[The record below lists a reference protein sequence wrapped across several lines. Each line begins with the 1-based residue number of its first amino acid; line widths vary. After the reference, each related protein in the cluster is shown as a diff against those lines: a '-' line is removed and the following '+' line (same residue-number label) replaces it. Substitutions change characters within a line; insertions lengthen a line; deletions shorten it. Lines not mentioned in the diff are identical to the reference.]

1 MRLASARW
9 WLALTYIS
17 IAVRRNPKNPP
28 ATKSQRRVPTIG
40 IVLHHEHDPDP
51 GCCVDGGDDVAVSTL
66 IGTLPNADIGGD
78 PLSVAVKV
86 TVYEPTSFADGAQEK
101 WPVAG
106 SNAELDGRPE
116 ATRVTT
122 SPRSRSLVFTA
133 NTSVDPTVADM
144 GPGSERDGGWFS
156 KPWTATLNTCSAVC
170 PIASVSA
177 NVAV

>member
-9 WLALTYIS
+9 RLALTYIS

-40 IVLHHEHDPDP
+40 IVLHHEHDPSP
-51 GCCVDGGDDVAVSTL
+51 GCCVDGGDDVAVCTL

-86 TVYEPTSFADGAQEK
+86 TVYEPTSFSDGVQEK

-106 SNAELDGRPE
+106 SNAGLDGRAAATGGTTPPRCR
-116 ATRVTT
+116 ALLVTAKTRVD
-122 SPRSRSLVFTA
+122 PRNPDL
-133 NTSVDPTVADM
+133 
-144 GPGSERDGGWFS
+144 
-156 KPWTATLNTCSAVC
+156 
-170 PIASVSA
+170 
-177 NVAV
+177 

>member
-9 WLALTYIS
+9 RLALTYIS

-51 GCCVDGGDDVAVSTL
+51 GCCVDGGEDAAVSTL

-86 TVYEPTSFADGAQEK
+86 TVFESTSFSDGGHEK
-101 WPVAG
+101 LRVAG
-106 SNAELDGRPE
+106 AKAGLGGRAEG
-116 ATRVTT
+116 
-122 SPRSRSLVFTA
+122 SRGTA
-133 NTSVDPTVADM
+133 
-144 GPGSERDGGWFS
+144 
-156 KPWTATLNTCSAVC
+156 
-170 PIASVSA
+170 
-177 NVAV
+177 

>member
-9 WLALTYIS
+9 RLALTYIS

-40 IVLHHEHDPDP
+40 IVLHHEHDPSP

-86 TVYEPTSFADGAQEK
+86 TVYEPTSFADGVQEK
-101 WPVAG
+101 WPVAR
-106 SNAELDGRPE
+106 SEEHTSELQSPYDLVCRLLLE
-116 ATRVTT
+116 KKKCNKTT
-122 SPRSRSLVFTA
+122 
-133 NTSVDPTVADM
+133 
-144 GPGSERDGGWFS
+144 
-156 KPWTATLNTCSAVC
+156 
-170 PIASVSA
+170 
-177 NVAV
+177 

>member
-1 MRLASARW
+1 MS
-9 WLALTYIS
+9 
-17 IAVRRNPKNPP
+17 NPNNPP
-28 ATKSQRRVPTIG
+28 ATKSQRRDPTNG
-40 IVLHHEHDPDP
+40 IVLQQEHDPDP

-106 SNAELDGRPE
+106 PNAELDGRPE

-122 SPRSRSLVFTA
+122 SPRSSSLVFAA
-133 NTSVDPTVADM
+133 NTSLDATIADL
-144 GPGSERDGGWFS
+144 GPGSEGDGGW
-156 KPWTATLNTCSAVC
+156 VRQ
-170 PIASVSA
+170 
-177 NVAV
+177 

>member
-9 WLALTYIS
+9 RLALTYIS

-40 IVLHHEHDPDP
+40 IVLHHEHDPSP

-86 TVYEPTSFADGAQEK
+86 TVYEPTSFADGVHEH
-101 WPVAG
+101 WPVGG
-106 SNAELDGRPE
+106 SNVGLEGRPA
-116 ATRVTT
+116 ATRVSTAV
-122 SPRSRSLVFTA
+122 SSRSL
-133 NTSVDPTVADM
+133 
-144 GPGSERDGGWFS
+144 
-156 KPWTATLNTCSAVC
+156 
-170 PIASVSA
+170 
-177 NVAV
+177 